1 MAIIK
6 DLVITV
12 NGKDAKVSNNVFLYL
27 GDGAVTLLITVL
39 EKSSIFGS
47 INNATNVVTENNT
60 QYAKVCVLKSNNELV
75 YSDKCGVIG
84 GKIQFTIDKEF
95 IDEIAE
101 VGQHLLQI
109 HMYDGADEGA
119 NRLTIPPVTINILQ
133 PICDIGHDSGKTP

>member
-1 MAIIK
+1 MAIVK

-60 QYAKVCVLKSNNELV
+60 QYAKVCGII
-75 YSDKCGVIG
+75 Y
-84 GKIQFTIDKEF
+84 
-95 IDEIAE
+95 
-101 VGQHLLQI
+101 
-109 HMYDGADEGA
+109 
-119 NRLTIPPVTINILQ
+119 
-133 PICDIGHDSGKTP
+133 

>member
-47 INNATNVVTENNT
+47 INNATNFSILCVVFS
-60 QYAKVCVLKSNNELV
+60 Y
-75 YSDKCGVIG
+75 YICGI
-84 GKIQFTIDKEF
+84 I
-95 IDEIAE
+95 
-101 VGQHLLQI
+101 
-109 HMYDGADEGA
+109 Y
-119 NRLTIPPVTINILQ
+119 
-133 PICDIGHDSGKTP
+133 

>member
-1 MAIIK
+1 MAIVK

-39 EKSSIFGS
+39 EKSSIFGT
-47 INNATNVVTENNT
+47 IDTATNLVTENNT
-60 QYAKVCVLKSNNELV
+60 VYAKVCVLKSNNELV
-75 YSDKCGVIG
+75 YSDKCEIRGD
-84 GKIQFTIDKEF
+84 KIRFTISKEF

-109 HMYDGADEGA
+109 HMYDGLYDGA

-133 PICDIGHDSGKTP
+133 PICDIGHDKSDTP